1 MTGNVEEEA
10 VSKIAPELR
19 KARNDGLVVMV
30 IVLILSLFIMDTGKS
45 LILSGISAAA
55 YWAILMFII
64 FLRGEKPI
72 LLDLLFARFGFLVLL
87 LAALSITALIFGP
100 A

>member
-1 MTGNVEEEA
+1 MGDEVKEEA

-19 KARNDGLVVMV
+19 KARNDGLVVMAM
-30 IVLILSLFIMDTGKS
+30 VLVLSLFLLDG
-45 LILSGISAAA
+45 GRAAAIAGLTATA
-55 YWAILMFII
+55 YWAIFMFIV

-72 LLDLLFARFGFLVLL
+72 LLDLLFARFGFLVIILVVACITVLL
-87 LAALSITALIFGP
+87 SKP